1 MRAIAKPMPLDP
13 PVINAARSA
22 NFAPFEVAECR
33 VRGPP
38 YRCRLYDGA
47 VRPDETGCAWRRTLA
62 PLILAAAIAVVLIA
76 GCGGS
81 GDGAGERTRAALPAS
96 DFPSAQGKTLE
107 QVLAATQGQG
117 PVASP
122 AASEFHLGT
131 NRFPFGV
138 FTPGR
143 EQITD
148 AQVAIYAAPGR
159 RVGGPAIG
167 PFPAR
172 IEDLTTE
179 PAFRA
184 KTTSDDPDAAQV
196 VYVSEVPLDTRGP
209 WAFAALI
216 KDGDSYTYS
225 LMPTPKPVSQVGAPR
240 VGERAPIVHTPTA
253 AEVPDIS
260 EIDTRIPPDDMHDAD
275 LADILGKKPVVLLF
289 ATPALCQSRVCGP
302 VVDVAEQVKQEFGDR
317 VAFIHQEIYN
327 GNQINQGPRPQMR
340 AYGLTTEPWLFVID
354 RSGTIS
360 TEIEG
365 AFSVDELEAAVR
377 KVAGPESR

>member
-1 MRAIAKPMPLDP
+1 M
-13 PVINAARSA
+13 S
-22 NFAPFEVAECR
+22 
-33 VRGPP
+33 
-38 YRCRLYDGA
+38 A
-47 VRPDETGCAWRRTLA
+47 VRRHQRLA
-62 PLILAAAIAVVLIA
+62 PLTALAIALIA

-81 GDGAGERTRAALPAS
+81 GGGTGERNRPAPPAS
-96 DFPSAQGKTLE
+96 EFPSAQGKTLE
-107 QVLAATQGQG
+107 QVLTATSGQG

-122 AASEFHLGT
+122 AASEFHLGA

-138 FTPGR
+138 FTTSH
-143 EQITD
+143 EQITG
-148 AQVAIYAAPGR
+148 AQAAVYAAPGR
-159 RVGGPAIG
+159 GVSGPAIG

-196 VYVSEVPLDTRGP
+196 VYVSDVPLDKPGP

-225 LMPTPKPVSQVGAPR
+225 LMPTPNPVGQVSAPR
-240 VGERAPIVHTPTA
+240 VGERAPVVHTLTA
-253 AEVPDIS
+253 ADVRDIS

-275 LADILGKKPVVLLF
+275 LADVLGKKPVVLLF

-317 VAFIHQEIYN
+317 VAFIHQEIYKD
-327 GNQINQGPRPQMR
+327 NQIDKGPRPQMR

-354 RSGTIS
+354 RSGRIS

-365 AFSVDELEAAVR
+365 AFSVDELETAVR
-377 KVAGPESR
+377 NVAGP